1 MSLLY
6 TYKTQRNWVDFYVQ
20 IMNKKIK
27 KKKSV
32 KGWRV
37 FGFLHQKSECTL
49 VQKNSNDA
57 SKRVWLQCVVWYIS
71 HYCLFPSH
79 PFCPNI
85 TLATAYC
92 MKEFA
97 LVGFLEFD
105 NYTFPIPANLTYDF
119 ITKIHPFIFYIF
131 FFLGKT
137 ILNLPEID
145 VRILKKIC
153 EISSLLRRCCLVK
166 LWSKEQNF

>member
-1 MSLLY
+1 
-6 TYKTQRNWVDFYVQ
+6 
-20 IMNKKIK
+20 
-27 KKKSV
+27 
-32 KGWRV
+32 
-37 FGFLHQKSECTL
+37 
-49 VQKNSNDA
+49 
-57 SKRVWLQCVVWYIS
+57 
-71 HYCLFPSH
+71 
-79 PFCPNI
+79 
-85 TLATAYC
+85 

>member
-1 MSLLY
+1 MSASPH
-6 TYKTQRNWVDFYVQ
+6 KFIVGYV
-20 IMNKKIK
+20 
-27 KKKSV
+27 KSFESII
-32 KGWRV
+32 GIQTS
-37 FGFLHQKSECTL
+37 LQKEIDP
-49 VQKNSNDA
+49 NMY
-57 SKRVWLQCVVWYIS
+57 VVWYIS

-105 NYTFPIPANLTYDF
+105 NYTIKILF
-119 ITKIHPFIFYIF
+119 ITKIHPFIIFCF

-137 ILNLPEID
+137 ISKLPSHQILHIG
-145 VRILKKIC
+145 VNILKKID
-153 EISSLLRRCCLVK
+153 EI
-166 LWSKEQNF
+166 N